1 MGRAAPTLSFSGPS
15 RAAWERWRPA
25 LDRRDNFLPCLEGFL
40 GPVAGYYFATGSEGL
55 GYYRDSQLEAERDH
69 ICSALFEELLL
80 SGSIERVR
88 RRAPEQAAVE
98 LNRLIQRAVTI
109 ADHAAGPKAGA
120 VAAGGAPV
128 VPAASGAESR
138 QELEAEFM
146 RILELPG
153 GVAYLTRGSGVA
165 AMASGRGVSEDEARR
180 ALRAVLERAMPPPP
194 DPLKPSDGSRRG
206 EVKTE
211 AQDERGSGTGRGG
224 GREAPN
230 ALPSSSAGNS
240 VCEAC
245 SRLRGRRRCAGC
257 RRAGPLLAKVR
268 VVPNSAASPLFESWL
283 STVEEG
289 SEGGLGNRAAPAALK
304 LLYVL
309 QQAARRRAFQEWA
322 RFALVYCRALRA
334 LGRGLGAALVRGN
347 FERWRRWARKRI
359 IARAKLAA
367 EVAEEGGRFVPSW
380 ETPEVG
386 RPAQG
391 EGAGQATP
399 LEGRPRWRG
408 AIGGTKAVEGL
419 VEARMKGVRGSK
431 KQQLRQG
438 AVGVPGSRE
447 WFRELGKEQA
457 FARKAFGYIQ

>member
-1 MGRAAPTLSFSGPS
+1 M
-15 RAAWERWRPA
+15 
-25 LDRRDNFLPCLEGFL
+25 
-40 GPVAGYYFATGSEGL
+40 AGYYFATGAEGL
-55 GYYRDSQLEAERDH
+55 GYYRDSHLEAERDH
-69 ICSALFEELLL
+69 ICAALFEELLL
-80 SGSIERVR
+80 SGSMERVR

-98 LNRLIQRAVTI
+98 LRRLIQRAVTI
-109 ADHAAGPKAGA
+109 AEHAAGPNTGA
-120 VAAGGAPV
+120 VTAGGPT
-128 VPAASGAESR
+128 VPAASGAEAR
-138 QELEAEFM
+138 QELQAEFV

-165 AMASGRGVSEDEARR
+165 VMASGRGVSEDEARR

-194 DPLKPSDGSRRG
+194 DPSKSDDASGGG
-206 EVKTE
+206 EAKAE
-211 AQDERGSGTGRGG
+211 AQGEGGGGTGHGG
-224 GREAPN
+224 GREASN
-230 ALPSSSAGNS
+230 SLSSSSAGNG

-257 RRAGPLLAKVR
+257 RRAGPLLARAR
-268 VVPNSAASPLFESWL
+268 VVPDSAASPLFESWL

-309 QQAARRRAFQEWA
+309 QQAARRRAFREWA
-322 RFALVYCRALRA
+322 TFALVYCRALRA
-334 LGRGLGAALVRGN
+334 LSRGLGAALARGN
-347 FERWRRWARKRI
+347 FERWRRWARKRK

-367 EVAEEGGRFVPSW
+367 EVAEGGRFVPSW
-380 ETPEVG
+380 EAPAAA
-386 RPAQG
+386 RPAPG
-391 EGAGQATP
+391 EGAGQAAP

-408 AIGGTKAVEGL
+408 AIGGAKAVEGL

-431 KQQLRQG
+431 KQVRQG